1 MVLILAGL
9 VLGAVVGSFL
19 GVVLI
24 RLPDGRALF
33 MARSACDTCDKELEP
48 FELVPILSWAVQGGK
63 CRECGSAIDRWQ
75 LAAELG
81 GAAIGALAVLLSYF
95 PIWAMLLGW
104 QLLLLAMLDLRHMWL
119 PRQLSA
125 LLGASGALFALV
137 MGYWSDD
144 LMALVMSM
152 IGGAFGF
159 AALWMLGQG
168 YQMWRGQEGLGGGD
182 PPLLGAIGLWLG
194 PLGVIHTLL
203 AASLLG
209 LVVAFVLWR
218 AGRKAAPRCRPLLLQ
233 ASEQVGAGIAQVLVL
248 QVGHAIAPL
257 VHAHLAALAHCE
269 RPEVKRG
276 KVKAHCTHKLLV
288 WHCWSST

>member
-1 MVLILAGL
+1 MVFILAGL
-9 VLGAVVGSFL
+9 VLGAVVGSFM

-24 RLPDGRALF
+24 RLPDGRPLV

-63 CRECGSAIDRWQ
+63 CRECGSAIDCWQ

-81 GAAIGALAVLLSYF
+81 GAAIGALAVMLGTF
-95 PIWAMLLGW
+95 PVWAMLLGW

-137 MGYWSDD
+137 MGYWADD
-144 LMALVMSM
+144 MMGIALSLV
-152 IGGAFGF
+152 GGAFGF

-209 LVVAFVLWR
+209 LAVAFVLWR
-218 AGRKAAPRCRPLLLQ
+218 AGQKITSDTMLPLGTLLAVAAWPVFLWQ
-233 ASEQVGAGIAQVLVL
+233 GF
-248 QVGHAIAPL
+248 
-257 VHAHLAALAHCE
+257 
-269 RPEVKRG
+269 
-276 KVKAHCTHKLLV
+276 
-288 WHCWSST
+288 

>member
-1 MVLILAGL
+1 MLIVFILGAM
-9 VLGAVVGSFL
+9 VLGAVIGSFL

-24 RLPDGRALF
+24 RMPDGRPLV

-48 FELVPILSWAVQGGK
+48 FELVPILSWVIQGGK

-81 GAAIGALAVLLSYF
+81 GATIGAMAVMLSTF
-95 PIWAMLLGW
+95 PIWAMVLGW

-137 MGYWSDD
+137 MGYWSEDV
-144 LMALVMSM
+144 MAVVQSM
-152 IGGAFGF
+152 VGGVFGF
-159 AALWMLGQG
+159 AVLWLLGQG
-168 YQMWRGQEGLGGGD
+168 YLAWRGQEGLGGGD

-203 AASLLG
+203 VASLGGLAVAAVLRAAGQRITRDTMLPLG
-209 LVVAFVLWR
+209 T
-218 AGRKAAPRCRPLLLQ
+218 LL
-233 ASEQVGAGIAQVLVL
+233 A
-248 QVGHAIAPL
+248 
-257 VHAHLAALAHCE
+257 LAAWPVFLWQ
-269 RPEVKRG
+269 G
-276 KVKAHCTHKLLV
+276 M
-288 WHCWSST
+288 

>member
-137 MGYWSDD
+137 MGYCSDD

-218 AGRKAAPRCRPLLLQ
+218 AGQKIAPDTMLPLGTLL
-233 ASEQVGAGIAQVLVL
+233 AVGAWPVFLWQVL
-248 QVGHAIAPL
+248 
-257 VHAHLAALAHCE
+257 
-269 RPEVKRG
+269 
-276 KVKAHCTHKLLV
+276 
-288 WHCWSST
+288 

>member
-1 MVLILAGL
+1 MLIVFILGAM
-9 VLGAVVGSFL
+9 VLGAVIGSFL

-24 RLPDGRALF
+24 RMPDGRPLV

-48 FELVPILSWAVQGGK
+48 FELVPVLSWVIQGGK

-81 GAAIGALAVLLSYF
+81 AAAIGAIAVMLSYF

-125 LLGASGALFALV
+125 LLGATGALFALV
-137 MGYWSDD
+137 MGYWADD
-144 LMALVMSM
+144 VMILVQSM
-152 IGGAFGF
+152 VGGVFGF
-159 AALWMLGQG
+159 AALWLLGQG

-209 LVVAFVLWR
+209 LAVAFVLWR
-218 AGRKAAPRCRPLLLQ
+218 AGQK
-233 ASEQVGAGIAQVLVL
+233 
-248 QVGHAIAPL
+248 IAPDTML
-257 VHAHLAALAHCE
+257 PLGTLLALAAWPVFLWQ
-269 RPEVKRG
+269 G
-276 KVKAHCTHKLLV
+276 F
-288 WHCWSST
+288 

>member
-1 MVLILAGL
+1 MVAFSIGIFLAALGGAFTAPMISVQPGVSVGVIILSF
-9 VLGAVVGSFL
+9 AVVIIGGLGS
-19 GVVLI
+19 I
-24 RLPDGRALF
+24 
-33 MARSACDTCDKELEP
+33 E
-48 FELVPILSWAVQGGK
+48 
-63 CRECGSAIDRWQ
+63 
-75 LAAELG
+75 

-159 AALWMLGQG
+159 AALWMRGQG

-218 AGRKAAPRCRPLLLQ
+218 AGQKIAPDTMLPLGTLL
-233 ASEQVGAGIAQVLVL
+233 AVGAWPVFLWQVL
-248 QVGHAIAPL
+248 
-257 VHAHLAALAHCE
+257 
-269 RPEVKRG
+269 
-276 KVKAHCTHKLLV
+276 
-288 WHCWSST
+288 

>member
-168 YQMWRGQEGLGGGD
+168 YQMWRGQEGLGGG
-182 PPLLGAIGLWLG
+182 AIGLWLG

-218 AGRKAAPRCRPLLLQ
+218 AGQKIAPDTMLPLGTLL
-233 ASEQVGAGIAQVLVL
+233 AVGAWPVFLWQVL
-248 QVGHAIAPL
+248 
-257 VHAHLAALAHCE
+257 
-269 RPEVKRG
+269 
-276 KVKAHCTHKLLV
+276 
-288 WHCWSST
+288 